1 MGPLHATTLGWSSP
15 LGTWSIALTVVALV
29 ALAALHVVSPE
40 LDPSWRMVSEYANG
54 RYAWLLQLFFASWGA
69 GTWLLA
75 AGLSPLSDTTLGKV
89 GLAFLF
95 LAGLG
100 EIMAAFFDINHRMH
114 GPAAMIGI
122 PSLPIAAVLISV
134 AINRRAGA
142 GVVPMWTA
150 HLTWVS
156 VVLMAVAMGV
166 FMSAL
171 SRAGVNLG
179 AQAGPLRELPEGVR
193 AFSGWANRL
202 LVVSYGVWVI
212 VLGRVV
218 GKS

>member
-1 MGPLHATTLGWSSP
+1 MGPLQATTLGWSSP
-15 LGTWSIALTVVALV
+15 FGTWSIALTAVALA
-29 ALAALHVVSPE
+29 ALAALHVLSPE
-40 LDPSWRMVSEYANG
+40 LQPSWRMVSEYANG
-54 RYAWLLQLFFASWGA
+54 RHGWLLSLFFASWGA

-75 AGLSPLSDTTLGKV
+75 AGLSPLGDTTLGKV

-122 PSLPIAAVLISV
+122 PSLPIAAVLLTL

-142 GVVPMWTA
+142 GLVPMWTA

-166 FMSAL
+166 FMSSL

-179 AQAGPLRELPEGVR
+179 AQAGPLRELPQGVI

-202 LVVSYGVWVI
+202 LVVSYCAWVI
-212 VLGRVV
+212 FVGRVV
-218 GKS
+218 ARG